1 VSDLNLLHLGEHGTR
16 VVFLHGLF
24 GQGRNWLTIAKA
36 LADAHRVTL
45 VDLPNHGRSAW
56 TEHVDYLDMAAQVAA
71 VLESDGPATVVGHSM
86 GGKVAMVLALTRPD
100 LVERLVVADMS
111 PVDYGGEAEATGG
124 VLGYA
129 QILLDLDLT
138 RVHRR
143 EDADR
148 LLAER
153 VPCPTIRSFLL
164 QNLRRDA
171 EGGTHGERA
180 EPGRSGWRWAANL
193 EAIVRDGATL
203 SGWPEAQLAGC
214 APYGGRVLWLA
225 GQSSGYVQPAY
236 DEAMRRWFPHYRKV
250 TIKGAGHWLHSEKPD
265 VFIATLQRFVP

>member
-1 VSDLNLLHLGEHGTR
+1 MSDLHALHLGEAGSR

-24 GQGRNWLTIAKA
+24 GQGRNWMTIAKA
-36 LADAHRVTL
+36 LADTHRVTL

-56 TEHVDYLDMAAQVAA
+56 TEHVDYLDMAGQVAA
-71 VLESDGPATVVGHSM
+71 MLEADGPATVVGHSM
-86 GGKVAMVLALTRPD
+86 GGKVAMVLAITRPE

-111 PVDYGGEAEATGG
+111 PVDYGLEMEATGG

-129 QILLDLDLT
+129 RILLDLDLA

-148 LLAER
+148 LLAGP
-153 VPCPTIRSFLL
+153 VPSTTIRSFLL
-164 QNLRRDA
+164 QNLRRDDTA
-171 EGGTHGERA
+171 
-180 EPGRSGWRWAANL
+180 GRNGWRWAANL
-193 EAIVRDGATL
+193 EAIVRDGEAL
-203 SGWPEAQLAGC
+203 SAWPDGALAGRP
-214 APYGGRVLWLA
+214 PYAGRVLWLA
-225 GQSSGYVQPAY
+225 GERSGYVQPAY

-265 VFIATLQRFVP
+265 IFVAALRRFLGD

>member
-1 VSDLNLLHLGEHGTR
+1 MSDLNLLHLGESGSR

-24 GQGRNWLTIAKA
+24 GQGRNWMTVAKA
-36 LADAHRVTL
+36 LADRHRVTL

-71 VLESDGPATVVGHSM
+71 VLEADGPATVVGHSM

-111 PVDYGGEAEATGG
+111 PVDYSSEAEATGG

-129 QILLDLDLT
+129 RILLDLDLT
-138 RVHRR
+138 QVHRR

-148 LLAER
+148 LLAAQ
-153 VPCPTIRSFLL
+153 VPSPTIRSFLL
-164 QNLRRDA
+164 QNLRRDGESA
-171 EGGTHGERA
+171 GRGEG
-180 EPGRSGWRWAANL
+180 GWRWAANL

-203 SGWPEAQLAGC
+203 SGWPEAQLAGRG
-214 APYGGRVLWLA
+214 PYPGRVLWMA

-265 VFIATLQRFVP
+265 VFIATLRRFLGDV